1 MPPVPD
7 QKGVCKVIQIATVV
21 IRPAGTS
28 SFEHRVLR
36 RPRRVRVRSEIL
48 IMDGLMNDESF
59 AEAVARIQRTLRN
72 RCGQDAACVT
82 LVAERS
88 VADVR
93 SGFLVEPTSAPCAP
107 HQLPV
112 DVPAVSLLEAPGGIV
127 AVEDDGLAGS
137 DPATLQRLSA
147 GTRAASMYW
156 NGIGDVPIGDDR
168 ADPDFA
174 AAFAGLDTSAHG
186 ITFCGLLA
194 VERFTGVRIDGEP
207 LEEPAAVFPVRIEG
221 APERLMPALGAIRA
235 ATLIYRGNEDRN
247 ALSAAIAALP
257 ATAQRRLAA
266 VVASNLF
273 RHVGLHTSPEIAE
286 AVRLL
291 TDPAGPRFSEPIE
304 IAMLQARD
312 AEAGG
317 VIDLKTRAM
326 RVLAT
331 AANPDPHLAALEAI
345 WGVRQVLTPDIQV
358 TFDADIQR
366 VLDRAARKDQ

>member
-1 MPPVPD
+1 
-7 QKGVCKVIQIATVV
+7 
-21 IRPAGTS
+21 
-28 SFEHRVLR
+28 
-36 RPRRVRVRSEIL
+36 
-48 IMDGLMNDESF
+48 MDGLMNDESF

-137 DPATLQRLSA
+137 DLATLQRLSA

-156 NGIGDVPIGDDR
+156 NGIGDVAIGFARDGAVLPGTGDALPIGDDR